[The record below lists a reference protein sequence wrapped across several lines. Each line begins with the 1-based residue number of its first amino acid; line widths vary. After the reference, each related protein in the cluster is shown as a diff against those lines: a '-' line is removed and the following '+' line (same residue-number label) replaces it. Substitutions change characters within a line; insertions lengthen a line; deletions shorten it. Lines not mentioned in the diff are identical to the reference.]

1 MASLT
6 NDQWIIIAIIFG
18 VGLLMGLTLRSGG
31 AKWRTK
37 YHAER
42 DAHAQLRKDYDAHV
56 ARHKEA
62 LPGERDPLR
71 TGGF

>member
-6 NDQWIIIAIIFG
+6 NDQWIIIAIIFA
-18 VGLLMGLTLRSGG
+18 VGMLMGLTLRSGG

-37 YHAER
+37 YEAER
-42 DAHAQLRKDYDAHV
+42 DAHAQLRKDYDAHL

-62 LPGERDPLR
+62 LPVERDRLR
-71 TGGF
+71 SGSF